1 MLIPLLASVGLLVL
15 GAGMAC
21 GQDYPART
29 LRIVT
34 SAVGGSG
41 DLLSRLIAQ
50 EIAGPL
56 RQAVIVENRASN
68 IGPEV
73 VAKAPPDGYTLLEG
87 GSAVWLTP
95 LLQDNAPWDAL
106 RDFSPVTLVERSPNV
121 LVVHPS
127 LPVKSV
133 RELIALAK
141 AHPGELNFS
150 TSAPGGSSHLA
161 GELFKSMTGVNIV
174 WVPYKGSAAAAVA
187 LMVGE
192 AQLAFSNAGAVMP
205 LFKAGKLR
213 ALAITGTR
221 PSTLVPGIP
230 TVAESGLPGFEALS
244 IDAIWMPVRTPPA
257 IVRRLNQEIV
267 HVLNRPEV
275 KSRLLTMGSE
285 AASSSPEELAALIR
299 SETAKWGK
307 LIREAGIR
315 VN

>member
-1 MLIPLLASVGLLVL
+1 MLISRLATFSLLVISA
-15 GAGMAC
+15 GAAC
-21 GQDYPART
+21 GQDFPLRT

-41 DLLSRLIAQ
+41 DLLSRFIAQ
-50 EIAGPL
+50 EIAAPL
-56 RQAVIVENRASN
+56 GQAVIVENRASN

-73 VAKAPPDGYTLLEG
+73 VTKAPPDGYTLLEG

-95 LLQDNAPWDAL
+95 LLQDGTPWDAL
-106 RDFSPVTLVERSPNV
+106 RDFAPVSLVERSPNV

-133 RELIALAK
+133 LELIALAR
-141 AHPGELNFS
+141 ARPGELNFS

-161 GELFKSMTGVNIV
+161 GELFKLMTGVKIV

-192 AQLAFSNAGAVMP
+192 VQLAFSNAGAVMP

-221 PSTLVPGIP
+221 PSLLVPDLP
-230 TVAESGLPGFEALS
+230 TVSESGLPGFEVES
-244 IDAIWMPVRTPPA
+244 IDAIWMPARTPPA

-267 HVLNRPEV
+267 RVLNRPEV
-275 KSRLLTMGSE
+275 KARLLTMGIE
-285 AASSSPEELAALIR
+285 AASSSSEELAALIR